1 MTAYRSSRS
10 FGAAQIRTFLEAVDR
25 HLVRGV
31 RIEVIGGS
39 AAALAHGAT
48 STTTDLDTFT
58 YTSADLDR
66 AVAQAAVA
74 TGLEIPVTHA
84 AVADVPI
91 NYADRLERHLAH
103 LVHLEVWVLERHD
116 LALSK
121 AVRCHEHDLQQLREI
136 QQHVGL
142 SADLLVQR
150 FVAEMQHVI
159 GDPARI
165 RADFL
170 LMIEDVFG
178 ELPRVQAERAL
189 RATKR

>member
-25 HLVRGV
+25 HLVRSV

-58 YTSADLDR
+58 YTSAELDR
-66 AVAQAAVA
+66 AVAHAAVA
-74 TGLEIPVTHA
+74 TGFAIPVTHA
-84 AVADVPI
+84 GVADVPI
-91 NYADRLERHLAH
+91 NYSDRLERHLPH
-103 LVHLEVWVLERHD
+103 LAQLEVWVLEKHD
-116 LALSK
+116 LVLSK

-136 QQHVGL
+136 HQHVGL
-142 SADLLVQR
+142 SAEVLVQR

-159 GDPARI
+159 GDPVRI
-165 RADFL
+165 RTDFL

-178 ELPRVQAERAL
+178 ELPRVHAERAL
-189 RATKR
+189 RASKR